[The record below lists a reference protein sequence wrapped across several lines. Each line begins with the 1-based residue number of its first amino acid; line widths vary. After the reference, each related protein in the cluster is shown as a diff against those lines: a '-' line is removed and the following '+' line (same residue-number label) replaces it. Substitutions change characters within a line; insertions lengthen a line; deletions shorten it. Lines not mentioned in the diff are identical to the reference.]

1 MAYGAKGM
9 LGPAF
14 RSLGYY
20 YKLTGDPKT
29 ALSQFQKAL
38 PYFSDSSPDRAAI
51 QKEIQD
57 LTPKK
62 PGTEKIPP
70 KGLSRFQPSA

>member
-9 LGPAF
+9 MGPAY

-20 YKLTGDPKT
+20 YKLTGDSKT
-29 ALSQFQKAL
+29 ALSQFQRAL
-38 PYFSDSSPDRAAI
+38 PYFGEASPERATI
-51 QKEIQD
+51 QKEIQE

-62 PGTEKIPP
+62 PGTEKNPP
-70 KGLSRFQPSA
+70 KGPSRF